1 MELGSLAHTQFDDAD
16 AFVYGEEEPYDAG
29 YDSHEGKVTL
39 ARHNAADDATGWDFF
54 QLVLVKLLDN
64 AVVTVIMAIAT
75 FFALF
80 GDDFRLAA
88 LPKEADAAFT
98 VCSSP
103 PVALPLSHSHTFTH
117 CPQCAG
123 LVDDHADL
131 VCAGAGP

>member
-1 MELGSLAHTQFDDAD
+1 MATRGASAGDVELGSLVHTQFDDAD
-16 AFVYGEEEPYDAG
+16 AYVYGEEEPYDAG

-39 ARHNAADDATGWDFF
+39 ARHTAADDATGWDFF

-98 VCSSP
+98 V
-103 PVALPLSHSHTFTH
+103 
-117 CPQCAG
+117 
-123 LVDDHADL
+123 
-131 VCAGAGP
+131 